1 MNQQLRQQAIEVFED
16 KFGRIPRWLAVV
28 PGRVNLI
35 GEHTDYNGGHV
46 LPMAVDRHVV
56 VAAGESRRA
65 PNSRFWSALDGEM
78 AEFDVTKTSN
88 WKLARWARYV
98 AGPGA
103 MLGWKGLRVRP
114 IEAAVVSDLP
124 VSAGLSSSAALEVA
138 AALAF
143 VEASDGEKKF
153 DRPQL
158 ARICQQAEHKFAGV
172 KCGIMDQYSVACAR
186 EGRAVYL
193 DCHNLFVQHVQM
205 PDGLAVLV
213 VDSKVPRRLADAEYN
228 QRREDCENAAEKM
241 STELGR
247 RVHLAEVSHDELT
260 RWGKPVL
267 EKRQFRRAR
276 HVIGEELRTARA
288 VEHLKR
294 GELEAFGELA
304 RESHRSLA
312 EDYEVSCRELDI
324 LVKLAGEIEGVY
336 GARLTGAGF
345 GGSAVVFCRASAAEE
360 AASRL
365 RDLYKV
371 ETGKDSMPMITR
383 PAAGASIEE
392 LEA

>member
-1 MNQQLRQQAIEVFED
+1 VNQQLRQQAIDAFQD
-16 KFGRIPRWLAVV
+16 KFGRAPRWLAIA

-46 LPMAVDRHVV
+46 LPMAVDRHVI
-56 VAAGESRRA
+56 VAAGESRHA
-65 PNSRFWSALDGEM
+65 PDSRFWSTLDGEM
-78 AEFDVTKTSN
+78 AEFDVKKTSN

-103 MLGWKGLRVRP
+103 MLGWEGLRVKP

-124 VSAGLSSSAALEVA
+124 VGAGLSSSAALEVA

-143 VEASDGEKKF
+143 VAASGGEKKF

-186 EGRAVYL
+186 EGRAMYL
-193 DCHNLFVQHVQM
+193 DCHNLFAQQVQM
-205 PDGLAVLV
+205 PAELAVLV
-213 VDSKVPRRLADAEYN
+213 IDSKVPRKLAEAEYN
-228 QRREDCENAAEKM
+228 QRREDCEAVADRM
-241 STELGR
+241 SSELGR
-247 RVHLAEVSHDELT
+247 RVHLAEVSHDELI

-267 EKRQFRRAR
+267 EARQFRRAR
-276 HVIGEELRTARA
+276 HVIGEELRSARA
-288 VEHLKR
+288 VAHLKR

-312 EDYEVSCRELDI
+312 EDYEVSCKELDL
-324 LVKLAGEIEGVY
+324 LVELAGEIEGVY

-345 GGSAVVFCRASAAEE
+345 GGSVVVFCRASAAE
-360 AASRL
+360 AVASRL

-371 ETGKDSMPMITR
+371 ETGKDSMPMLAR
-383 PAAGASIEE
+383 PAEGASVEE